1 MIMLTRLAPSTA
13 MTASARSTNGNVSM
27 TLIPVMISQSV
38 LPRKYPAASPSRTP
52 TLGDRTPAVAAEA
65 PGGQREQDADAGRQQ
80 HRGDPHHQRHAS
92 PVDHARE

>member
-1 MIMLTRLAPSTA
+1 MLTRLGPSTA

-52 TLGDRTPAVAAEA
+52 MLADSSTEVTPTTSDTR
-65 PGGQREQDADAGRQQ
+65 P
-80 HRGDPHHQRHAS
+80 P
-92 PVDHARE
+92 